1 MDLELFFFR
10 IQILLK
16 VWDLNGYGSTTLQN
30 IIELLISLSIGY
42 EAGRMCKFLLLGKR
56 YHFDTVHMYSI
67 ENLACT

>member
-30 IIELLISLSIGY
+30 KIELLISLSTGY
-42 EAGRMCKFLLLGKR
+42 EAGRMCKFLLLGEI